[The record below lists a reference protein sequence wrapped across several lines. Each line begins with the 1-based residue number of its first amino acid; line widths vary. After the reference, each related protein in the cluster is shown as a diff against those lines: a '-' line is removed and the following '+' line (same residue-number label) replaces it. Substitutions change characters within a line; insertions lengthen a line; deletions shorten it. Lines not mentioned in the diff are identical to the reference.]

1 MTQTLRPDRLRAF
14 AGRIASLVDEAAPE
28 AHLLGTGGAAL
39 RELIAHDDWLPDAF
53 AQPDPERYQQ
63 YLLYADARQRFSI
76 VSFVWG
82 PGQATPVHDHTVWGL
97 IGVLRGAEIAQGYRI
112 AVDGALQENGAAK
125 RLDAGAVDAVSPR
138 IGDIHRVSNAF
149 SDRTSIS
156 IHVYG
161 ANIGAVKRSVYP
173 DGAARKP
180 FVSGY
185 ANDVL
190 PNIWNV
196 AKESPIS

>member
-1 MTQTLRPDRLRAF
+1 
-14 AGRIASLVDEAAPE
+14 
-28 AHLLGTGGAAL
+28 
-39 RELIAHDDWLPDAF
+39 
-53 AQPDPERYQQ
+53 
-63 YLLYADARQRFSI
+63 
-76 VSFVWG
+76 
-82 PGQATPVHDHTVWGL
+82 
-97 IGVLRGAEIAQGYRI
+97 
-112 AVDGALQENGAAK
+112 
-125 RLDAGAVDAVSPR
+125 
-138 IGDIHRVSNAF
+138 
-149 SDRTSIS
+149 
-156 IHVYG
+156 VYG